1 MLLLTLKNQ
10 KKTKTTMENI
20 QITENLKAHFL
31 RLYQMAICDD
41 DFSALELK
49 MLYKC
54 AEERGISSKNLDE
67 ILLNPINIKSLVP
80 KTIEEKVDYLYDLTV
95 MIWADG
101 VVSPNEYSAMEKYVL
116 MFGFLEENVK
126 AIVDYLIEAVKIG
139 KDKNEI
145 LYELKN

>member
-1 MLLLTLKNQ
+1 
-10 KKTKTTMENI
+10 MENN

-54 AEERGISSKNLDE
+54 AEERGISAKKLDE
-67 ILLNPINIKSLVP
+67 ILLNPINLKSLVP
-80 KTIEEKVDYLYDLTV
+80 QTIEEKVDYLYDLTV

-101 VVSPNEYSAMEKYVL
+101 VVSPNEYIAMQKYVL
-116 MFGFLEENVK
+116 MFGFLEENAT
-126 AIVDYLIEAVKIG
+126 AIVDYLIESVKIG
-139 KDKNEI
+139 KNKSEI

>member
-1 MLLLTLKNQ
+1 
-10 KKTKTTMENI
+10 MEND

-54 AEERGISSKNLDE
+54 AEERGIPSKNLDE
-67 ILLNPINIKSLVP
+67 ILLNPINLKSLVP
-80 KTIEEKVDYLYDLTV
+80 QTIEEKVDYLYDLTI

-101 VVSPNEYSAMEKYVL
+101 IVSPNEYAAMQKYVL
-116 MFGFLEENVK
+116 MFGFVEENAT
-126 AIVDYLIEAVKIG
+126 AIVDYLIESVKIG
-139 KDKNEI
+139 KNKSEI

>member
-1 MLLLTLKNQ
+1 
-10 KKTKTTMENI
+10 MENNL
-20 QITENLKAHFL
+20 ITENLKAHFL
-31 RLYQMAICDD
+31 RLYQMAVCDD

-67 ILLNPINIKSLVP
+67 ILLNPINLKSLVP
-80 KTIEEKVDYLYDLTV
+80 QTIEEKVDYLYDLTA

-101 VVSPNEYSAMEKYVL
+101 IVSPNEYAAMEKYVI
-116 MFGFLEENVK
+116 MFGFLEENAT
-126 AIVDYLIEAVKIG
+126 AIVDYLIEAVKMG
-139 KDKNEI
+139 KNKSEI

>member
-1 MLLLTLKNQ
+1 
-10 KKTKTTMENI
+10 MENN

-54 AEERGISSKNLDE
+54 AEERGISAKNLDE
-67 ILLNPINIKSLVP
+67 TLLNPINLKSLVP
-80 KTIEEKVDYLYDLTV
+80 QTIEEKVDYLYDLTV

-101 VVSPNEYSAMEKYVL
+101 VVSPNEYIAMQKYVL
-116 MFGFLEENVK
+116 MFGFLEENAT
-126 AIVDYLIEAVKIG
+126 AIVDYLIESVKIG
-139 KDKNEI
+139 KNKSEI

>member
-1 MLLLTLKNQ
+1 
-10 KKTKTTMENI
+10 MENNL
-20 QITENLKAHFL
+20 ITENLKAHFL
-31 RLYQMAICDD
+31 RLYQMAVCDD

-67 ILLNPINIKSLVP
+67 ILLNPINLKSLVP
-80 KTIEEKVDYLYDLTV
+80 QTIEEKVDYLYDLTA

-101 VVSPNEYSAMEKYVL
+101 IVSPNEYAAMQKYVI
-116 MFGFLEENVK
+116 MFGFLEENAT
-126 AIVDYLIEAVKIG
+126 AIVDYLIEAVKMG
-139 KDKNEI
+139 KNKSEI

>member
-1 MLLLTLKNQ
+1 
-10 KKTKTTMENI
+10 MENN

-67 ILLNPINIKSLVP
+67 ILLNPINLKSLIP

-101 VVSPNEYSAMEKYVL
+101 IVSPNEYSAMEKYVL
-116 MFGFLEENVK
+116 MFGFLEENVT

-139 KDKNEI
+139 KNKSEI

>member
-1 MLLLTLKNQ
+1 
-10 KKTKTTMENI
+10 MENN

-49 MLYKC
+49 MLYRC

-67 ILLNPINIKSLVP
+67 VLLNPINIKSLVP

-101 VVSPNEYSAMEKYVL
+101 VVSPNEYSAMQKYVL
-116 MFGFLEENVK
+116 MFGFLEENVT

-139 KDKNEI
+139 KNKSEI

>member
-1 MLLLTLKNQ
+1 
-10 KKTKTTMENI
+10 MENS

-31 RLYQMAICDD
+31 RLYQMAICND

-67 ILLNPINIKSLVP
+67 ILLNPINKSLVP
-80 KTIEEKVDYLYDLTV
+80 QTLEEKIDYLYDLTV

-101 VVSPNEYSAMEKYVL
+101 IVSPNEYSAMEKYVL
-116 MFGFLEENVK
+116 MFGFLEENAT
-126 AIVDYLIEAVKIG
+126 AIVDYLIEAVKTG
-139 KDKNEI
+139 KNKSEI

>member
-1 MLLLTLKNQ
+1 
-10 KKTKTTMENI
+10 MENI

-49 MLYKC
+49 MLYNC

>member
-1 MLLLTLKNQ
+1 MI
-10 KKTKTTMENI
+10 ENN

-67 ILLNPINIKSLVP
+67 ILLDPINLKSLVP
-80 KTIEEKVDYLYDLTV
+80 QTIEEKVDYLYDLTV

-101 VVSPNEYSAMEKYVL
+101 IVSPDEYSAIQKYVL
-116 MFGFLEENVK
+116 MFGFLEENVI
-126 AIVDYLIEAVKIG
+126 AIVDYMIEAVKIG
-139 KDKNEI
+139 KNKSEI

>member
-1 MLLLTLKNQ
+1 
-10 KKTKTTMENI
+10 MENN

-49 MLYKC
+49 MLYRS

-67 ILLNPINIKSLVP
+67 VLLNPINIKSLVP
-80 KTIEEKVDYLYDLTV
+80 NTIEEKVDYLYDLTV

-101 VVSPNEYSAMEKYVL
+101 VVSPNEYSAMQKYVL
-116 MFGFLEENVK
+116 MFGFLEENVT
-126 AIVDYLIEAVKIG
+126 AIVDYLIEAIKIG
-139 KDKNEI
+139 KNKSEI

>member
-1 MLLLTLKNQ
+1 
-10 KKTKTTMENI
+10 MENN

-49 MLYKC
+49 MLYRC
-54 AEERGISSKNLDE
+54 AEERGIPSKNLDE
-67 ILLNPINIKSLVP
+67 ILLNPINLKSLVP
-80 KTIEEKVDYLYDLTV
+80 QTIEEKIDYLYDLTV

-101 VVSPNEYSAMEKYVL
+101 IVSPNEYVAMQKYVL
-116 MFGFLEENVK
+116 MFGFLEENVT
-126 AIVDYLIEAVKIG
+126 AIVDYLIEAVRVG
-139 KDKNEI
+139 KNKSEI

>member
-1 MLLLTLKNQ
+1 MDN
-10 KKTKTTMENI
+10 N

-49 MLYKC
+49 MLYRC
-54 AEERGISSKNLDE
+54 AEERGISSRNLDE
-67 ILLNPINIKSLVP
+67 ILLNPINLKSIVP
-80 KTIEEKVDYLYDLTV
+80 QTIEEKVDYLYDLTV

-101 VVSPNEYSAMEKYVL
+101 VVSPNEYSAMQKYVL
-116 MFGFLEENVK
+116 MFGFLEENVT

-139 KDKNEI
+139 KNKSEI

>member
-10 KKTKTTMENI
+10 KKTNTTMENI